1 MCINTLWEEV
11 KKIQSPLDGIQ
22 WKKRQHAQMIK
33 RGNPTFTVRVVK
45 HWTRLPTEVPASPS
59 LKIFKTFLGQA
70 VTICSGWP
78 CLSGALDW
86 MISRGPVDCQWF
98 YAPSLYWPLWL
109 YKLLVQNL
117 TTYILNK
124 WIMCNCLHLFTTTVL
139 IYIGSGWNI
148 GHLSFFRIF
157 FFFFP
162 YHPQN
167 CWSFILIA
175 DQKIR
180 RIYQAENSDHH
191 VIQKERLNTE
201 ISGAL
206 WN

>member
-1 MCINTLWEEV
+1 MVTNVTKGPKHLTWGEAEKRKGILSMCINTLWEEV

-45 HWTRLPTEVPASPS
+45 HWTTEVPASPS

-109 YKLLVQNL
+109 YKLLEQNL

-162 YHPQN
+162 ISPSELLVLY
-167 CWSFILIA
+167 
-175 DQKIR
+175 
-180 RIYQAENSDHH
+180 SDSWP
-191 VIQKERLNTE
+191 KN
-201 ISGAL
+201 
-206 WN
+206 

>member
-1 MCINTLWEEV
+1 MVTNVTKGPKHLTWGEAEKREGILSMCINTLWEEV

-22 WKKRQHAQMIK
+22 WKKRQHTQKIK

-98 YAPSLYWPLWL
+98 YAPSLYWPLTI
-109 YKLLVQNL
+109 Q
-117 TTYILNK
+117 TPSAEPHH
-124 WIMCNCLHLFTTTVL
+124 LHSKQV
-139 IYIGSGWNI
+139 N
-148 GHLSFFRIF
+148 
-157 FFFFP
+157 
-162 YHPQN
+162 N
-167 CWSFILIA
+167 
-175 DQKIR
+175 
-180 RIYQAENSDHH
+180 
-191 VIQKERLNTE
+191 V
-201 ISGAL
+201 
-206 WN
+206 